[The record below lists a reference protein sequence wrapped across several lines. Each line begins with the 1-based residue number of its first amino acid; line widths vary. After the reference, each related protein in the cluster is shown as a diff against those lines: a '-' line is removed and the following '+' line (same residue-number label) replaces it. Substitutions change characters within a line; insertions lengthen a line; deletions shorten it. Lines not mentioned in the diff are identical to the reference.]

1 MEAER
6 EAAGQGTGPAPC
18 VLQRAEG
25 TALAAEGAPG
35 AGTEGRRVTF
45 RAIGP
50 GVDRHGTRIDPRG
63 VRTGDFDRNPVFLW
77 GHDGYAAQGKAP
89 ELGNVIGRVV
99 QHSAGA
105 AGFDI
110 VVVFAEAAV
119 NPRAEQAL
127 RLVRAGFLQAVSV
140 GFLPLKSHQEEA
152 PGGRSVTVFD
162 AVELLEVSLVPVPS
176 NPQALALLR
185 ALDPEETTEH
195 SIQRTA
201 RESSMTAVSETTASD
216 GAEAREK
223 AAEDARK
230 EMGAEEAALTGAVQR
245 EVAALRGS
253 LLAELQAGAGP
264 RDRKVSD
271 LEARLGEAE
280 TRLADAR
287 ESLRL
292 QRAGP
297 ILPRDGSAGGDGAAG
312 GREAFRG
319 IFLSDPGE
327 VRARL
332 AQLRSGE
339 AGTRAIDSSL
349 FTGGGKLAADTAD
362 RFVDYLT
369 EQQVALSRVQVRR
382 MNSPEGHTDELTVT
396 ARRLRRGSEGTAPT
410 PADAVG
416 VRRRGLSTVEVIW
429 AEDVTLTFLEDNIEQ
444 QDAEQA
450 IASLLAKA
458 FGNDVNDLAWNGAEA
473 ESGDPFRSINDGW
486 IALAEAD
493 AAVNDLDLD
502 DVAHGIDADSSARD
516 VLALLLRQQPVRF
529 RGRTDQAIFVPVAF
543 AERYAE
549 ETASRQTALG
559 DRVLVGGFPEL
570 RYFGIPVIPEPH
582 LAGATGNRIMMTP
595 AGNLFFG
602 IQRQMTVDGQ
612 WQPRRRVVE
621 YTMTARTD
629 YQYATGEAIVLADNL
644 PAHLA

>member
-1 MEAER
+1 
-6 EAAGQGTGPAPC
+6 
-18 VLQRAEG
+18 
-25 TALAAEGAPG
+25 
-35 AGTEGRRVTF
+35 
-45 RAIGP
+45 
-50 GVDRHGTRIDPRG
+50 
-63 VRTGDFDRNPVFLW
+63 
-77 GHDGYAAQGKAP
+77 
-89 ELGNVIGRVV
+89 
-99 QHSAGA
+99 
-105 AGFDI
+105 
-110 VVVFAEAAV
+110 
-119 NPRAEQAL
+119 
-127 RLVRAGFLQAVSV
+127 
-140 GFLPLKSHQEEA
+140 
-152 PGGRSVTVFD
+152 
-162 AVELLEVSLVPVPS
+162 
-176 NPQALALLR
+176 
-185 ALDPEETTEH
+185 
-195 SIQRTA
+195 
-201 RESSMTAVSETTASD
+201 
-216 GAEAREK
+216 
-223 AAEDARK
+223 
-230 EMGAEEAALTGAVQR
+230 
-245 EVAALRGS
+245 
-253 LLAELQAGAGP
+253 
-264 RDRKVSD
+264 
-271 LEARLGEAE
+271 
-280 TRLADAR
+280 
-287 ESLRL
+287 
-292 QRAGP
+292 
-297 ILPRDGSAGGDGAAG
+297 
-312 GREAFRG
+312 
-319 IFLSDPGE
+319 
-327 VRARL
+327 
-332 AQLRSGE
+332 
-339 AGTRAIDSSL
+339 
-349 FTGGGKLAADTAD
+349 
-362 RFVDYLT
+362 
-369 EQQVALSRVQVRR
+369 
-382 MNSPEGHTDELTVT
+382 
-396 ARRLRRGSEGTAPT
+396 RRLRRGSEGTAPT

-450 IASLLAKA
+450 IAGLLAKA

-493 AAVNDLDLD
+493 AAVNDLDLE

-582 LAGATGNRIMMTP
+582 LSGATGTRIMMTP

>member
-1 MEAER
+1 METEM
-6 EAAGQGTGPAPC
+6 ETAGQAVG
-18 VLQRAEG
+18 VLRRAEG
-25 TALAAEGAPG
+25 AALPAAGEPG

-63 VRTGDFDRNPVFLW
+63 VRTADFDRNPVFLW

-99 QHSAGA
+99 RHSAGA

-110 VVVFAEAAV
+110 VVEFAGADV

-162 AVELLEVSLVPVPS
+162 AVELLEISLVPVPS

-185 ALDPEETTEH
+185 ALAPTEMNKTTVQ
-195 SIQRTA
+195 SPTA
-201 RESSMTAVSETTASD
+201 REYSMTAETETRAP
-216 GAEAREK
+216 ER
-223 AAEDARK
+223 AEDREA
-230 EMGAEEAALTGAVQR
+230 ADATAAEAALTGAVRR
-245 EVAALRGS
+245 EVEALRGS
-253 LLAELQAGAGP
+253 LLAEMQAGAGP
-264 RDRKVSD
+264 RDRRVSD

-280 TRLADAR
+280 ARLADAR

-297 ILPRDGSAGGDGAAG
+297 ILPRDGAADSN
-312 GREAFRG
+312 EAFRG

-339 AGTRAIDSSL
+339 AATRAIDSSL
-349 FTGGGKLAADTAD
+349 FTGGGKLAAETAD
-362 RFVDYLT
+362 RFVDYLI

-396 ARRLRRGSEGTAPT
+396 SRRLRRGSEGTAPT

-450 IASLLAKA
+450 IAGLLAKA

-473 ESGDPFRSINDGW
+473 ETGDPFRSINDGW

-493 AAVNDLDLD
+493 AAVNDLDLA

-516 VLALLLRQQPVRF
+516 VLALLLRRQPVRF

-582 LAGATGNRIMMTP
+582 LTGATGERIMMTP

>member
-1 MEAER
+1 MR
-6 EAAGQGTGPAPC
+6 
-18 VLQRAEG
+18 
-25 TALAAEGAPG
+25 
-35 AGTEGRRVTF
+35 
-45 RAIGP
+45 
-50 GVDRHGTRIDPRG
+50 
-63 VRTGDFDRNPVFLW
+63 
-77 GHDGYAAQGKAP
+77 
-89 ELGNVIGRVV
+89 
-99 QHSAGA
+99 HSAGA

-110 VVVFAEAAV
+110 VVEFAGAEV

-185 ALDPEETTEH
+185 ALAPTDSTG
-195 SIQRTA
+195 SNIQRTA
-201 RESSMTAVSETTASD
+201 REYSMTAETETRAPEGAGDRETAD
-216 GAEAREK
+216 
-223 AAEDARK
+223 AA
-230 EMGAEEAALTGAVQR
+230 AEEAALTGAVRR
-245 EVAALRGS
+245 EVEALRGS
-253 LLAELQAGAGP
+253 LLAEMQAGAGP
-264 RDRKVSD
+264 RDRRVSD

-280 TRLADAR
+280 ARLADAR

-297 ILPRDGSAGGDGAAG
+297 ILPRDGAAGGDGVAG
-312 GREAFRG
+312 GSEAFRG

-339 AGTRAIDSSL
+339 AATRAIDSSL
-349 FTGGGKLAADTAD
+349 FTGGGKLAAETAD
-362 RFVDYLT
+362 RFVDYLI

-396 ARRLRRGSEGTAPT
+396 SRRLRRGSEGTAPT

-450 IASLLAKA
+450 IAGLLAKA

-473 ESGDPFRSINDGW
+473 ETGDPFRSINDGW

-493 AAVNDLDLD
+493 AAVNDLDLA
-502 DVAHGIDADSSARD
+502 DVAHGIDGDSSARD

-582 LAGATGNRIMMTP
+582 LTGATGERIMMTP

-629 YQYATGEAIVLADNL
+629 YQYATGEAIVLAGNL

>member
-1 MEAER
+1 MVE
-6 EAAGQGTGPAPC
+6 
-18 VLQRAEG
+18 
-25 TALAAEGAPG
+25 
-35 AGTEGRRVTF
+35 F
-45 RAIGP
+45 
-50 GVDRHGTRIDPRG
+50 
-63 VRTGDFDRNPVFLW
+63 
-77 GHDGYAAQGKAP
+77 
-89 ELGNVIGRVV
+89 
-99 QHSAGA
+99 AGA
-105 AGFDI
+105 
-110 VVVFAEAAV
+110 EV

-152 PGGRSVTVFD
+152 PGGRSITVFD

-185 ALDPEETTEH
+185 ALAPTDST
-195 SIQRTA
+195 SSKIQPTA
-201 RESSMTAVSETTASD
+201 REYSMTSETETRAPE
-216 GAEAREK
+216 GAGDREAAD
-223 AAEDARK
+223 AA
-230 EMGAEEAALTGAVQR
+230 AEEAALTGAVRR
-245 EVAALRGS
+245 EVEALRGS
-253 LLAELQAGAGP
+253 LLAEMQAGAGP
-264 RDRKVSD
+264 RDRRVSD

-280 TRLADAR
+280 ARLADAR

-297 ILPRDGSAGGDGAAG
+297 ILPRDGAGSGN
-312 GREAFRG
+312 EAFRG

-339 AGTRAIDSSL
+339 AATRAIDSSL
-349 FTGGGKLAADTAD
+349 FTGGGKLAAETAD
-362 RFVDYLT
+362 RFVDYLI

-396 ARRLRRGSEGTAPT
+396 SRRLRRGSEGTAPT

-450 IASLLAKA
+450 IAGLLAKA

-473 ESGDPFRSINDGW
+473 ETGDPFRSINDGW

-493 AAVNDLDLD
+493 ATVNDLDLE
-502 DVAHGIDADSSARD
+502 DVAHGIDTDSTARD
-516 VLALLLRQQPVRF
+516 VLALLMRQQPVRF